1 MRSIITAG
9 VLLILIIITVV
20 GTTMY
25 TNRLSED
32 LLGMLDELED
42 TAEQE
47 DWQGAA
53 DIQSR
58 IRQRWD
64 ESEQAASML
73 FEHNVL
79 QSIETSFARMDG
91 AISEGESIEVLLEL
105 CGTKYMLEMLQKRL
119 ECSWENIF

>member
-1 MRSIITAG
+1 
-9 VLLILIIITVV
+9 
-20 GTTMY
+20 
-25 TNRLSED
+25 
-32 LLGMLDELED
+32 
-42 TAEQE
+42 
-47 DWQGAA
+47 
-53 DIQSR
+53 
-58 IRQRWD
+58 
-64 ESEQAASML
+64 ML

>member
-47 DWQGAA
+47 DW
-53 DIQSR
+53 
-58 IRQRWD
+58 
-64 ESEQAASML
+64 
-73 FEHNVL
+73 
-79 QSIETSFARMDG
+79 
-91 AISEGESIEVLLEL
+91 
-105 CGTKYMLEMLQKRL
+105 
-119 ECSWENIF
+119 